1 MTTISRTP
9 PRAVAVPAVQPSR
22 TILRRLRQ
30 RPLVV
35 AAFTVLALF
44 VILALAAPL
53 LAPHD
58 PTALIPGAVLRPP
71 SRSFPLGTDELGRDV
86 LSRVIH
92 GARISLRIGLVTI
105 GIALVLGT
113 VIGVLAGFYGGGG
126 EGVLMAGGGKRLGL
140 PPGFLGLSSLARLG
154 STFSKRLYAP

>member
-22 TILRRLRQ
+22 TILRRLRR

-35 AAFTVLALF
+35 VAFTVLAVF

-58 PTALIPGAVLRPP
+58 PTTLIPGAVLRPP
-71 SRSFPLGTDELGRDV
+71 SRSFPLGTDELGRGV
-86 LSRVIH
+86 LSRVIP

-113 VIGVLAGFYGGGG
+113 VIGVLAGFYGGGVD
-126 EGVLMAGGGKRLGL
+126 GVLMAGFGV
-140 PPGFLGLSSLARLG
+140 FLACPQHLLAR
-154 STFSKRLYAP
+154 APFG

>member
-9 PRAVAVPAVQPSR
+9 PRVAAVPAVQPSR
-22 TILRRLRQ
+22 TIRRRLRR
-30 RPLVV
+30 RPWVV
-35 AAFTVLALF
+35 AAFAVLALF
-44 VILALAAPL
+44 VILALAAPV

-58 PTALIPGAVLRPP
+58 PIALIPGAVLRPP
-71 SRSFPLGTDELGRDV
+71 SRNFPLGTDELGRDV

-113 VIGVLAGFYGGGG
+113 VIGVLAGFYGGVVD
-126 EGVLMAGGGKRLGL
+126 GVLMAVIGGVVGFSPICLASATLGQ
-140 PPGFLGLSSLARLG
+140 LGPV
-154 STFSKRLYAP
+154 YAAALDD

>member
-9 PRAVAVPAVQPSR
+9 PRVVAVPAVQPSR
-22 TILRRLRQ
+22 TILRRLRR
-30 RPLVV
+30 RPLVI
-35 AAFTVLALF
+35 AAFAVLALF
-44 VILALAAPL
+44 VILAVAAAL

-58 PTALIPGAVLRPP
+58 PTALIQGAVLRPP

-113 VIGVLAGFYGGGG
+113 VIGVLAGFYGGVVD
-126 EGVLMAGGGKRLGL
+126 GVLMAVIGGLLGFF
-140 PPGFLGLSSLARLG
+140 PDFLGAWVFGLVG
-154 STFSKRLYAP
+154 S